1 MSLFVVV
8 GIVAVLIGG
17 VFAALNIRAKR
28 SELTETGQQREAWQ
42 AATSGQDSQVSQMLT
57 RAARPL
63 AQVRSIHGQATS
75 SQYRAVQNKLLAAG
89 GQYSSNVEVFVTV
102 QITALIIAGI
112 VIVVGWLTTSGLQLA
127 VFAVFSIGIASYP
140 WSNVSSNAKKRARQV
155 TIELPEFADL
165 LHMPLA
171 AGMGVIPA
179 ITYTAERL
187 EGHVADE
194 AANLVRV
201 IKTNPAE
208 EENAFLLAGHR
219 LGTTEAKAFFSA
231 LMQAHVEG
239 SRVLDTISEQSKA
252 VRLAAHQQARAEIKK
267 MPVTLVFVFAL
278 HFIISLFIII
288 LLPAMLTL
296 GDI

>member
-1 MSLFVVV
+1 MSPFVVA
-8 GIVAVLIGG
+8 GIVVVLIGG
-17 VFAALNIRAKR
+17 VFAALNIFAKR
-28 SELTETGQQREAWQ
+28 SGVQETEQQREAWQ
-42 AATSGQDSQVSQMLT
+42 AATSGQDSQISQILT

-63 AQVRSIHGQATS
+63 AQIRSIHGQATS
-75 SQYRAVQNKLLAAG
+75 KQYQAVQNRLLAAG

-102 QITALIIAGI
+102 QIAALIIAGI
-112 VIVVGWLTTSGLQLA
+112 IIVVGWLTTSGLQLA
-127 VFAVFSIGIASYP
+127 IFTVFSIGIASYP
-140 WSNVSSNAKKRARQV
+140 WSNVSSSAKKRARRV
-155 TIELPEFADL
+155 TLELPEFADL

-179 ITYTAERL
+179 IAYTAERL

-239 SRVLDTISEQSKA
+239 SRVLATISEQSKA

-267 MPVTLVFVFAL
+267 MPVSLVFVFAL

-288 LLPAMLTL
+288 LLPAMLTI
-296 GDI
+296 GEI

>member
-8 GIVAVLIGG
+8 GIIVVLIGG
-17 VFAALNIRAKR
+17 VFAVLNVLAKR
-28 SELTETGQQREAWQ
+28 SDLEEDDETAAAWQ
-42 AATSGQDSQVSQMLT
+42 DAASGQDSQISQMLT
-57 RAARPL
+57 RAARPV
-63 AQVRSIHGQATS
+63 AQVRGIHGQATS
-75 SQYRAVQNKLLAAG
+75 KQYQAVQNKLMAAG
-89 GQYSSNVEVFVTV
+89 GQYNSNVEVFVTV
-102 QITALIIAGI
+102 QITALIIASI
-112 VIVVGWLTTSGLQLA
+112 ILVVGWLTTSGLYLA
-127 VFAVFSIGIASYP
+127 IFTVFSIGIASYP

-155 TIELPEFADL
+155 TLELPEFADL

-187 EGHVADE
+187 DGHVADE

-208 EENAFLLAGHR
+208 EENAFLFAGHR

-239 SRVLDTISEQSKA
+239 SRVLDTIAEQSKA
-252 VRLAAHQQARAEIKK
+252 VRLAAHQQARGEIKK

-288 LLPAMLTL
+288 LLPAMLTI
-296 GDI
+296 GEI

>member
-63 AQVRSIHGQATS
+63 AQVRGIHGQATS

-127 VFAVFSIGIASYP
+127 GFAVFSIGIASYP
-140 WSNVSSNAKKRARQV
+140 WSNVASNAKKRARQV

-219 LGTTEAKAFFSA
+219 LGTPEAKAFLSA

-288 LLPAMLTL
+288 LLPAMITL